1 MALAGLNSGGILH
14 STQQQCGGSIPLAI
28 AFNSLWLLMTL
39 VPFALVI
46 RYGVITRE
54 EAYLERKF
62 GDVYRR
68 YHTRVRR
75 WL

>member
-28 AFNSLWLLMTL
+28 AINSLWLLMAL

-46 RYGVITRE
+46 RYGVRGQNSAGFPQISATFQRHN
-54 EAYLERKF
+54 L
-62 GDVYRR
+62 RR
-68 YHTRVRR
+68 HF
-75 WL
+75 

>member
-1 MALAGLNSGGILH
+1 MALACLNSGGILH

-46 RYGVITRE
+46 RYGVRGQNSAGFPQISATFQRDN
-54 EAYLERKF
+54 L
-62 GDVYRR
+62 RR
-68 YHTRVRR
+68 HF
-75 WL
+75 

>member
-46 RYGVITRE
+46 RYGVRGQAGFPQISATFQRDNF
-54 EAYLERKF
+54 ATSHRP
-62 GDVYRR
+62 
-68 YHTRVRR
+68 
-75 WL
+75 